1 MKKIIFVFIIG
12 VCLASCATKKKII
25 PRAIN
30 TVNSATLKELN
41 LDREDYEIL
50 NTITAEATIAYRQR
64 GEGYEITSRDDDF
77 SITLQQGKTGPVYTY
92 TGILKLGY
100 LTNDYVDLSASLQPE
115 QIARGLAI
123 YRAINIVKEYGADA
137 VIEPVIST
145 NVEQIGKEIIFKST
159 VTAKLIKLKT
169 NN

>member
-1 MKKIIFVFIIG
+1 MKKIILIFIVGIFL
-12 VCLASCATKKKII
+12 VSCSPTKSII
-25 PRAIN
+25 PRAVN

-41 LDREDYEIL
+41 LDREDYEML
-50 NTITAEATIAYRQR
+50 NTITAEAIISYKERWN
-64 GEGYEITSRDDDF
+64 GGYEIEGKDDNF
-77 SITLQQGKTGPVYTY
+77 SLTCTQSKLGPIYTY
-92 TGILKLGY
+92 SGILKLGY
-100 LTNDYVDLSASLQPE
+100 LTNDYGHLNYYEPE

-145 NVEQIGKEIIFKST
+145 NIEQIGKEILFKSI